1 MYRALSR
8 VAWRS
13 ILDSCCKLETHKHG
27 WRSAAD
33 KLVFGRTLTTSQ
45 ESTTMSMQMQIVHA
59 LRVGDRHKA
68 SDLLLSLG
76 HGNDSLRADD
86 FVHILTHCA
95 RSPDPVFVL
104 ETWRIMEE
112 KEISL
117 DNFCSGL
124 MLRALCKAFNFINF
138 IGESHGISQILPN
151 CNIFL
156 GACAKIRSLNHAHK
170 CLDLME
176 HQLVGKNEVTYKELL
191 KFAVLQKNLSAVQ
204 EIWNDYIKN
213 YSLSIIS
220 LRKFIWSFTRL
231 GDLKFAYGILQQM
244 VALAIRGSTSIYRN
258 VEGKLLSSKLDI
270 PIRLNDKV
278 GMKKL
283 DQGECIVSIP
293 SMYCE
298 KLDNN
303 DINKEQYAALVF
315 GVTESERI
323 QNMLKY
329 KPVMKILRW
338 SFNDVLHGCAK
349 SKNYELAEQ
358 LIIQFSLF
366 RCKML
371 GCNHLAILC
380 DGFVR
385 AVICKEGF
393 NFGMELLKVMQQRDL
408 KPYGPTLATLSMSG
422 SKALELDLAEDIL
435 DQMTECS
442 YPHPFNALLE
452 ACDTLDQPECAVW
465 ILAKMK
471 QLKVQPDVRTYELLF
486 SLFGNVNALYEEGNI
501 LSQVDAARRIKA
513 IEVDMA
519 INRVQHSHL
528 SMKNL
533 LRALGAEGM
542 IKELIHY
549 FHMAENYFSHNN
561 THVGTPMYNTVLHSL
576 VEANECHMAI
586 VIFKDKKSCGVSPD
600 NVTYN
605 MMIDCCSILRC
616 FRSASETA
624 FSICMG
630 NRKNNVGFVGLL
642 MYCFENWEVMKS
654 EILLEDENFNE
665 ALNLLD
671 QAISEGIQLDVLL
684 FNTILKKA
692 SEKGLIDVI
701 ELVVERM
708 RQEKVR
714 PDTSTC
720 NHVLSAYV
728 NCGFHNTAMEAMQV
742 LSMRMLCEKDRSLPD
757 EPEFRDDFIL
767 AEGLEVESRVLE
779 LFKDCDDDL
788 AVALLNLR
796 LSAILVGSSV
806 SFSPNESPWP
816 RRLSTEYAT
825 G

>member
-13 ILDSCCKLETHKHG
+13 ILDSYCKLETHEHG

-59 LRVGDRHKA
+59 LRLGDRRKA

-104 ETWRIMEE
+104 KTWRIMEE

-124 MLRALCKAFNFINF
+124 MLRALCKGGHLEEAFNFINF
-138 IGESHGISQILPN
+138 IGESHCISRILPN
-151 CNIFL
+151 YNIFL
-156 GACAKIRSLNHAHK
+156 GACAKIRSLTHAHK
-170 CLDLME
+170 CLDLMD
-176 HQLVGKNEVTYKELL
+176 HRLVGKNEVTYTELL
-191 KFAVLQKNLSAVQ
+191 KLAVLQKNLSAVQ

-231 GDLKFAYGILQQM
+231 GDLKFAYSILQQM

-270 PIRLNDKV
+270 PIPLNDKV

-283 DQGECIVSIP
+283 DQGEGIVSVP
-293 SMYCE
+293 SMYCD
-298 KLDNN
+298 KFDNN

-315 GVTESERI
+315 GVPESERI

-349 SKNYELAEQ
+349 SKNYVLAEQ
-358 LIIQFSLF
+358 LIIQMQIIGLRPSS
-366 RCKML
+366 
-371 GCNHLAILC
+371 HTC

-385 AVICKEGF
+385 AVISKRGF
-393 NFGMELLKVMQQRDL
+393 NFGMEVLKVMQQRDL
-408 KPYGPTLATLSMSG
+408 KPYDPTLATLSMSG
-422 SKALELDLAEDIL
+422 SKAIELDLAEDIL

-442 YPHPFNALLE
+442 HPHPLNALLE
-452 ACDTLDQPECAVW
+452 ACDTLDQPECAVR

-471 QLKVQPDVRTYELLF
+471 QLKVRPDVRTYELLF
-486 SLFGNVNALYEEGNI
+486 SLFGNVNAPYEEGNI

-549 FHMAENYFSHNN
+549 LHMAENYFSHNN
-561 THVGTPMYNTVLHSL
+561 THVGTPIYNTVLHSL
-576 VEANECHMAI
+576 VEANEGHMAI
-586 VIFKDKKSCGVSPD
+586 VIFKDMKSCGVSPD
-600 NVTYN
+600 DVTYN
-605 MMIDCCSILRC
+605 IMIDCCSILRC
-616 FRSASETA
+616 FRSASVLASLMLRCGYTPQIFTYTA
-624 FSICMG
+624 LI
-630 NRKNNVGFVGLL
+630 K
-642 MYCFENWEVMKS
+642 
-654 EILLEDENFNE
+654 ILLEDDNFNE

-671 QAISEGIQLDVLL
+671 LAISEGIQLDVLL
-684 FNTILKKA
+684 FNTILQKA
-692 SEKGLIDVI
+692 CEKGLIDVI

-708 RQEKVR
+708 HQEKIR

-720 NHVLSAYV
+720 NHVFSAYV
-728 NCGFHNTAMEAMQV
+728 NCGFHNTAMEALQV
-742 LSMRMLCEKDRSLPD
+742 LSMLMLCEEDGSLQD
-757 EPEFRDDFIL
+757 EPEFRDEFIL
-767 AEGLEVESRVLE
+767 AEGLEVESRILQ
-779 LFKDCDDDL
+779 LFKDCDEDL
-788 AVALLNLR
+788 AGALLNLR

-806 SFSPNESPWP
+806 SFSPNESPWA
-816 RRLSTEYAT
+816 RRLSTKYAT